1 MEKIRKIRQMKN
13 KYQKKK
19 KKKMTNHGV
28 TVLLQIIKNQS
39 KYKIQNGP
47 LWPNNMRKNIQRPL
61 IEDFYIGNLTND
73 TTAEEILATLRLDGT
88 IYVH

>member
-1 MEKIRKIRQMKN
+1 MKD

-88 IYVH
+88 TYVH